1 MRTAVLEGTAKAGAS
16 DKITSAA
23 KTGTA
28 ETGII
33 KNGRRINQ
41 AWYAG
46 FFPYESPRYVC
57 VVLAENGT
65 SGGGSAGPVFKEI
78 AERMSLLLS

>member
-33 KNGRRINQ
+33 KNGRKVNQ

-46 FFPYESPRYVC
+46 FFPYESPKYAC
-57 VVLAENGT
+57 VVLAEDGA
-65 SGGGSAGPVFKEI
+65 SGGGSAGPAFKEI
-78 AERMSLLLS
+78 AERMSVLL